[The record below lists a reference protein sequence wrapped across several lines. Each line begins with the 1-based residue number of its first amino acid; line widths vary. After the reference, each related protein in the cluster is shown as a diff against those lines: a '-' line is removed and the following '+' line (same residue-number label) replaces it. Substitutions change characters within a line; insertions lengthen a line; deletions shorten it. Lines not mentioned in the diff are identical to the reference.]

1 MKNLIDICDYVWK
14 RIILR
19 HRDFP
24 DGWMYKR
31 DLIRMCGRITTD
43 ELSKALYV
51 LEKSGYVKC
60 EKIVQKK
67 GRPAI
72 CIHFNQTLIRGNDL
86 DYLLL
91 LVGRD

>member
-43 ELSKALYV
+43 ELSKRS
-51 LEKSGYVKC
+51 KGFCGYDWMITSIIKYGEIKC
-60 EKIVQKK
+60 RKEWDKK
-67 GRPAI
+67 
-72 CIHFNQTLIRGNDL
+72 
-86 DYLLL
+86 
-91 LVGRD
+91 